1 MLIPVLVHSCVTMA
15 FLCVWFLSLVVF
27 KLNEIEFENLRD
39 LGEFMYVFLSVEN
52 YLESLL
58 ERGPTLLARV
68 RVR

>member
-1 MLIPVLVHSCVTMA
+1 MA

-27 KLNEIEFENLRD
+27 KLNEIEFKNLRD

-52 YLESLL
+52 LESLL

-68 RVR
+68 SVR

>member
-1 MLIPVLVHSCVTMA
+1 MA

-52 YLESLL
+52 LESLL
-58 ERGPTLLARV
+58 ETGPTLLARV